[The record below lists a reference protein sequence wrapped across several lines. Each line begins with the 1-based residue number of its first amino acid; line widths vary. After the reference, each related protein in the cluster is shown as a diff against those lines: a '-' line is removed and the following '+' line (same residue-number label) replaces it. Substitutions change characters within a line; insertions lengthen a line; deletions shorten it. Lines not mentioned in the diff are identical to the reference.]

1 MRWLRRLFGYYDTIS
16 CVDLTGDSRRA
27 HLQLW
32 HCVGHRYREGDE
44 VPHLPNG
51 RSTYSISTGEGW
63 CVNIA
68 QGRVR
73 GWSDKPIHD
82 TVVDARGRQMRT
94 AQRVISWH

>member
-1 MRWLRRLFGYYDTIS
+1 MRWLRRLLGYYDIVS

-27 HLQLW
+27 PIQVW
-32 HCVGHRYREGDE
+32 ECRSRRYREGDE

-51 RSTYSISTGEGW
+51 RSTYSISTSEGW

-68 QGRVR
+68 QGRVC

-82 TVVDARGRQMRT
+82 TVVDSRGRSMRT
-94 AQRVISWH
+94 AQRSVTWR